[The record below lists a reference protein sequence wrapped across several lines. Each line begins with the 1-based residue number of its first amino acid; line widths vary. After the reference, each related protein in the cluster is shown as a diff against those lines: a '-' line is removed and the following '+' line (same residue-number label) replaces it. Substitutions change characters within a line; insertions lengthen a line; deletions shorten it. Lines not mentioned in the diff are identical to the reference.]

1 MNFKAGYM
9 NVKPHRRDKS
19 ILLRE
24 VGTHLCAGF
33 FCCLKAGYNGMTGW
47 MGYDFAKT
55 SCVTERAKQRCGE
68 TPGQAQKNDIQT
80 DRQNIYGKDSDDVHN
95 SNEHRIVPPTIPIH
109 SLKACG
115 LTQGILSYNPEK
127 NNFLDWR

>member
-68 TPGQAQKNDIQT
+68 TPGQGQKNDIQT
-80 DRQNIYGKDSDDVHN
+80 DRRRLG
-95 SNEHRIVPPTIPIH
+95 E
-109 SLKACG
+109 KACP
-115 LTQGILSYNPEK
+115 QQ
-127 NNFLDWR
+127 

>member
-9 NVKPHRRDKS
+9 NVKPPPQGIGLS
-19 ILLRE
+19 FLRE

-95 SNEHRIVPPTIPIH
+95 SNEHRIVTPTIPIH

-115 LTQGILSYNPEK
+115 LT
-127 NNFLDWR
+127 

>member
-55 SCVTERAKQRCGE
+55 VG
-68 TPGQAQKNDIQT
+68 
-80 DRQNIYGKDSDDVHN
+80 V
-95 SNEHRIVPPTIPIH
+95 
-109 SLKACG
+109 
-115 LTQGILSYNPEK
+115 PEK
-127 NNFLDWR
+127 SLDFLGRGGTMA

>member
-24 VGTHLCAGF
+24 VGTHLCVGF

-95 SNEHRIVPPTIPIH
+95 SNEHRILIPKIH
-109 SLKACG
+109 PQPKGVWTDLGGLACRLG
-115 LTQGILSYNPEK
+115 RC
-127 NNFLDWR
+127 F